1 MTQIIIS
8 GAVLGLTL
16 AVLIG
21 PSFFALLQTSVNKGF
36 RMGMFLAIGIF
47 FSDFTLVALSF
58 LGVSQIFSGEMARII
73 FGMVGGGILIVYGAY
88 TFRKKVTEPVYTN
101 KSDSEEEIFK
111 DIKAPKPI
119 LYVIKGYFLNLINPF
134 LLIFWVGVMSFVST
148 EYENK
153 KIDIILFFSSAL
165 TVVFSTDLLKCF
177 VANQIKR
184 FLKPKVLAFINHS
197 LGIFLIGFGVY
208 LIIKTLWTF
217 YLTGQ

>member
-36 RMGMFLAIGIF
+36 RIGMFLAIGIF
-47 FSDFTLVALSF
+47 FSDFTLVSLSF

-73 FGMVGGGILIVYGAY
+73 FGVVGGGILIVYGGY

-119 LYVIKGYFLNLINPF
+119 LYVLKGYFLNLINPF

-153 KIDIILFFSSAL
+153 KLDIIIFFSSAL
-165 TVVFSTDLLKCF
+165 IVVFSTDLLKCF

-184 FLKPKVLAFINHS
+184 FLKPKVLTFINHA
-197 LGIFLIGFGVY
+197 LGLFLIGFGVY
-208 LIIKTLWTF
+208 LIVKTMWVF
-217 YLTGQ
+217 YYTG